1 MYKLNLTNIEGLH
14 VYKTIFQLFLFT
26 KSYQYRGTQS
36 LHRMNIGTLIRRARK
51 EQKLTLKVVAEKAAI
66 SEGFLSQVENDVNSP
81 SVDTL
86 VRICNAI
93 GIDAGDII
101 TQANKQEKIIIIKK
115 TEWDDIDLS
124 HTGFVTR
131 RFFPPEN
138 RTLIDSSIL
147 VIEPG
152 KSTPVRKNI
161 KNGQE
166 VLCVLKGSVELK
178 ISNEK
183 HVLVEGDSVHFW
195 SNPINQK
202 ITNNSSNI
210 SFVLWVGTI

>member
-1 MYKLNLTNIEGLH
+1 
-14 VYKTIFQLFLFT
+14 
-26 KSYQYRGTQS
+26 
-36 LHRMNIGTLIRRARK
+36 MNIGTLIRKARK
-51 EQKLTLKVVAEKAAI
+51 EKKLTLKVVAEKASI

-93 GIDAGDII
+93 GIDAGNLL
-101 TQANKQEKIIIIKK
+101 TQAGKQEKIILIRK
-115 TEWDDIDLS
+115 TEWDDIELS

-138 RTLIDSSIL
+138 RNIIDSSIL

-152 KSTPVRKNI
+152 KSIPVRKNI

-166 VLCVLKGSVELK
+166 LLCVLKGSVELLH
-178 ISNEK
+178 SNETYS
-183 HVLVEGDSVHFW
+183 LVEGDSVHYW
-195 SNPINQK
+195 SNPASQK
-202 ITNNSSNI
+202 ITNKSTSI
-210 SFVLWVGTI
+210 SFVLWVGTL

>member
-1 MYKLNLTNIEGLH
+1 M
-14 VYKTIFQLFLFT
+14 
-26 KSYQYRGTQS
+26 
-36 LHRMNIGTLIRRARK
+36 
-51 EQKLTLKVVAEKAAI
+51 TLKTVAEKASI

-86 VRICNAI
+86 MRICNAL
-93 GIDAGDII
+93 GINAGDLL
-101 TQANKQEKIIIIKK
+101 TQVSKQEKIILIRKS
-115 TEWDDIDLS
+115 EWDDMELS

-138 RTLIDSSIL
+138 RTVIDSSII

-152 KSTPVRKNI
+152 KSIPVRKNI

-166 VLCVLKGSVELK
+166 LLCVLKGSVELML
-178 ISNEK
+178 SDATYA
-183 HVLVEGDSVHFW
+183 LVEGDSVHFW
-195 SNPINQK
+195 SNPESQK

-210 SFVLWVGTI
+210 SFVLWVGTL

>member
-1 MYKLNLTNIEGLH
+1 
-14 VYKTIFQLFLFT
+14 
-26 KSYQYRGTQS
+26 
-36 LHRMNIGTLIRRARK
+36 MNIGTLIRKARK
-51 EQKLTLKVVAEKAAI
+51 DKKLTLKIVAEKASI

-86 VRICNAI
+86 IRICKAI
-93 GIDAGDII
+93 GIDAGNLI
-101 TQANKQEKIIIIKK
+101 TQANKQEKIIIIRKS
-115 TEWDDIDLS
+115 EWDDIDLS

-138 RTLIDSSIL
+138 RTVIDSSIL

-152 KSTPVRKNI
+152 KSIPVRKNI

-166 VLCVLKGSVELK
+166 ILCVLKGSVELML
-178 ISNEK
+178 SDEK
-183 HVLVEGDSVHFW
+183 YPLVEGDSVHFW
-195 SNPINQK
+195 SNPVNQK
-202 ITNNSSNI
+202 ITNNSTTI